1 MGDELAPGMP
11 QDGGDAR
18 SRFGSLLRVRLP
30 SLRFPALRDVRA
42 RITPP
47 SWPPSPFVAA
57 LAVLAIAVIFLAGLT
72 YYGASTFSAR
82 AADRRAADEA
92 QSLAHLGSRLAT
104 GDAFDGYIQILRYAE
119 DPVLND
125 RNSSEADRLNAM
137 QRLLY
142 INVNKFQSLSI
153 VNRAGVVLASTD
165 PNIQDINTSGA
176 LLETRSTLGPANS
189 DITMPRAGERGY
201 VDYTAPLRDPDG
213 SVWGILLGRADPAR
227 IFRGTLDA
235 RADGSQTVIINSQGQ
250 FAAGVPDELLRLPWQ
265 GRPMDNGAVFA
276 RIAGTESICGLAAIG
291 QGTQMDRGLN
301 VAACLPAS
309 IIQADREWATGK
321 QLIIT
326 VAAAVL
332 AVVVGALLLWYLLRI
347 AAHSAAPVAAAALA
361 DEPAAAPV
369 PPPAPIEIIAADP
382 PEPAPAPEPAA
393 AAPVADVDALALI
406 DAFERRAARIAAE
419 IRERVQARLLTASA
433 QADEAFRLAGA
444 DDELARTLHQRAVE
458 ELDDVRESELRRL
471 AHDLYP
477 AIVRLG
483 LPAALQ
489 SLRKELADI
498 VTLHLDI
505 DPATDSVANTRAR
518 PSVARETR
526 LVVYRLIAAAVQVA
540 VQAGAAACDISIR
553 RHDAWLTIIIR
564 AELADGEI
572 ADDAALVAS
581 AIAVEAH
588 GGTIET
594 AQDGASYMVRVE
606 LPAPP
611 TAPAA
616 ADDDDARDIESAI
629 EDGAIPPAA
638 DDPSLPPV
646 VVRAVTA
653 PLATFAPDADDDGG
667 AREPDGDT
675 TAVDGARTNMTE
687 TEEAGLG
694 ARLETIRE
702 RLFGRLVVSLETAIV
717 QPDPPADVRDAL
729 TEFVRLALDV
739 LAGADAR
746 TASVSVAHSG
756 ARTVV
761 RIEATGTDALT
772 PDAFAGAQAPVREAG
787 GRVSLTSDE
796 RGLTIAADIDRARG
810 EDEDEAA

>member
-18 SRFGSLLRVRLP
+18 ARFGWLSRVRLP
-30 SLRFPALRDVRA
+30 SPRLPATRHIRA
-42 RITPP
+42 RLRAP

-57 LAVLAIAVIFLAGLT
+57 LAVLAVAVTFLAGLT

-125 RNSSEADRLNAM
+125 RNSSETDRLNAM

-201 VDYTAPLRDPDG
+201 IDYTAPLRDPDG

-227 IFRGTLDA
+227 IFRGALDA

-326 VAAAVL
+326 IAGAVL

-347 AAHSAAPVAAAALA
+347 APPYAV
-361 DEPAAAPV
+361 PAAAPALAASDE
-369 PPPAPIEIIAADP
+369 PPPTAPPPPTPIDIIAAEPPSTDP
-382 PEPAPAPEPAA
+382 VDTNPAI
-393 AAPVADVDALALI
+393 PVADVDALALI
-406 DAFERRAARIAAE
+406 DAFERRSARIAAQ

-433 QADEAFRLAGA
+433 QADEAFRIASA
-444 DDELARTLHQRAVE
+444 DEELARALHDRAISEIE
-458 ELDDVRESELRRL
+458 EVRDTELRHL
-471 AHDLYP
+471 AHELYP
-477 AIVRLG
+477 AIIRLG
-483 LPAALQ
+483 LPGALQ
-489 SLRKELADI
+489 ALRKELADI
-498 VTLHLDI
+498 IAVRLDV
-505 DPATDSVANTRAR
+505 DPAADSVANTRAR
-518 PSVARETR
+518 PSMSREAR
-526 LVVYRLIAAAVQVA
+526 LVVYRLVGAAIQVA
-540 VQAGAAACDISIR
+540 AQGGAAACEVSIR
-553 RHDAWLTIIIR
+553 RHDAWLSIVMH
-564 AELADGEI
+564 AELAPDEI
-572 ADDAALVAS
+572 ADDAPLTAS
-581 AIAVEAH
+581 AIALEAH

-594 AQDGASYMVRVE
+594 SQEGTTYVVRAD
-606 LPAPP
+606 LPAPSTP
-611 TAPAA
+611 PSGDE
-616 ADDDDARDIESAI
+616 DDDDSGLDAAF
-629 EDGAIPPAA
+629 EDGAAA
-638 DDPSLPPV
+638 PGDEAALPPV
-646 VVRAVTA
+646 VVRAVTS
-653 PLATFAPDADDDGG
+653 PLAAPRDDESGSDTLPDEDDAAAGTPYAADAG
-667 AREPDGDT
+667 
-675 TAVDGARTNMTE
+675 E
-687 TEEAGLG
+687 TGLV
-694 ARLETIRE
+694 ARLEAIRE
-702 RLFGRLVVSLETAIV
+702 RLFGRLVVGLETSVV
-717 QPDPPADVRDAL
+717 QPEPPGDVSDAL

-739 LAGADAR
+739 LAGAGAR
-746 TASVSVAHSG
+746 TASVTVAHSG
-756 ARTVV
+756 ERTVA
-761 RIEATGTDALT
+761 RIEATGADDLGS
-772 PDAFAGAQAPVREAG
+772 DAFDAAQDVVRGAG
-787 GRVSLTSDE
+787 GRASLTADE
-796 RGLTIAADIDRARG
+796 RGLTITADIDRGRG
-810 EDEDEAA
+810 ESEDEAA

>member
-1 MGDELAPGMP
+1 MGDELAPGVP
-11 QDGGDAR
+11 QDGGNAR
-18 SRFGSLLRVRLP
+18 SRFGLLARVRLP
-30 SLRFPALRDVRA
+30 SPRLPALGDVRSHIA
-42 RITPP
+42 RP

-57 LAVLAIAVIFLAGLT
+57 LAVLAVAVMFLAGLT

-125 RNSSEADRLNAM
+125 RNSSETDRLNAM

-165 PNIQDINTSGA
+165 PNIQEINTSGA

-201 VDYTAPLRDPDG
+201 VDYTAPLRDRDG

-321 QLIIT
+321 QLVIT
-326 VAAAVL
+326 IAGAVL

-347 AAHSAAPVAAAALA
+347 APAYAAPAVTPALA
-361 DEPAAAPV
+361 AEDEPAPAAP
-369 PPPAPIEIIAADP
+369 PPPTPIEIIAAEPPPDP
-382 PEPAPAPEPAA
+382 VDTGPAV
-393 AAPVADVDALALI
+393 PVADVDALALI
-406 DAFERRAARIAAE
+406 DAFERRGARIAAE

-433 QADEAFRLAGA
+433 QADEAFRIAGA
-444 DDELARTLHQRAVE
+444 DEELARSLHERAIG

-471 AHDLYP
+471 AHELYP
-477 AIVRLG
+477 AIIRLG
-483 LPAALQ
+483 LPGALQ

-498 VTLHLDI
+498 IAVRLDV
-505 DPATDSVANTRAR
+505 DPAVDSVANTRAR
-518 PSVARETR
+518 PSMSREAR
-526 LVVYRLIAAAVQVA
+526 LVVYRLVGAAIQVA
-540 VQAGAAACDISIR
+540 AHGGAAACDVSIR
-553 RHDAWLTIIIR
+553 RHDAWLSIVIH
-564 AELADGEI
+564 AELAPDEI
-572 ADDAALVAS
+572 ADDAPLTAS

-594 AQDGASYMVRVE
+594 SQDGATYVVRVE

-611 TAPAA
+611 TPPTDDEQDDERELEAA
-616 ADDDDARDIESAI
+616 L
-629 EDGAIPPAA
+629 EDEAA
-638 DDPSLPPV
+638 TAGDEIDLPPV
-646 VVRAVTA
+646 VVRAVTS
-653 PLATFAPDADDDGG
+653 PLAAIHDNADESDAIRGEDAAAVATPDDAD
-667 AREPDGDT
+667 AGDT
-675 TAVDGARTNMTE
+675 
-687 TEEAGLG
+687 GLV

-702 RLFGRLVVSLETAIV
+702 RLFGRLVVGLETSVV
-717 QPDPPADVRDAL
+717 QPEPPADVRDAL

-739 LAGADAR
+739 LAGAEAR
-746 TASVSVAHSG
+746 TADVAVAHSG
-756 ARTVV
+756 ERTVA
-761 RIEATGTDALT
+761 RIEATGVDALA
-772 PDAFAGAQAPVREAG
+772 PDAFDAAQEVVREAG
-787 GRVSLTSDE
+787 GRASLTSDE
-796 RGLTIAADIDRARG
+796 RGLTIAADIDRGRG
-810 EDEDEAA
+810 ESEDEAA

>member
-18 SRFGSLLRVRLP
+18 SRFGSLTRVRLP
-30 SLRFPALRDVRA
+30 KLRLPPLGHLRS
-42 RITPP
+42 RIRPP

-57 LAVLAIAVIFLAGLT
+57 LAVLAIAVMFLAGLT

-125 RNSSEADRLNAM
+125 RNSSETDRLNAM

-189 DITMPRAGERGY
+189 DITMPRPGERGY
-201 VDYTAPLRDPDG
+201 LDYTAPLRDPDG

-276 RIAGTESICGLAAIG
+276 RIAGTDSICGLAAIG

-326 VAAAVL
+326 IAGAVL
-332 AVVVGALLLWYLLRI
+332 VIVVGALLLWYLLRI
-347 AAHSAAPVAAAALA
+347 APAYAAPAATPALA
-361 DEPAAAPV
+361 ATHEPAPAE
-369 PPPAPIEIIAADP
+369 PPSTPIEIIAADP
-382 PEPAPAPEPAA
+382 PPGPADIAPPV
-393 AAPVADVDALALI
+393 PVADVDALALI
-406 DAFERRAARIAAE
+406 DAFERRGARIAAA

-433 QADEAFRLAGA
+433 QADEAFRIVSA
-444 DDELARTLHQRAVE
+444 DEELARTLHQRAIG
-458 ELDDVRESELRRL
+458 ELEDVRESELRHL
-471 AHDLYP
+471 AHELYP
-477 AIVRLG
+477 AIIRLG
-483 LPAALQ
+483 LPGALQ

-498 VTLHLDI
+498 ITVRLDV
-505 DPATDSVANTRAR
+505 DPAADSVANTRAR
-518 PSVARETR
+518 PSMSREAR
-526 LVVYRLIAAAVQVA
+526 LVVYRLVRAATEVA
-540 VQAGAAACDISIR
+540 AHAGASACDVSIR
-553 RHDAWLTIIIR
+553 RRDAWLSIVIK
-564 AELADGEI
+564 AELPTDEA
-572 ADDAALVAS
+572 ADDAPLMAS

-594 AQDGASYMVRVE
+594 SQDGATYAVRVE

-611 TAPAA
+611 TPPS
-616 ADDDDARDIESAI
+616 DDDEADGNTELDGSL
-629 EDGAIPPAA
+629 EDEAA
-638 DDPSLPPV
+638 THGDEVGLPPV
-646 VVRAVTA
+646 VVRSVTS
-653 PLATFAPDADDDGG
+653 PLAALDEDNDDSDPGLDEGVAALDTPSGTGAGDDGL
-667 AREPDGDT
+667 
-675 TAVDGARTNMTE
+675 V
-687 TEEAGLG
+687 
-694 ARLETIRE
+694 ARLEAIRE
-702 RLFGRLVVSLETAIV
+702 RLFGRLVVGLETSVV
-717 QPDPPADVRDAL
+717 QPEPPAAVLDAL

-739 LAGADAR
+739 LASADAR
-746 TASVSVAHSG
+746 TAGVAVAHSG
-756 ARTVV
+756 ERTVA
-761 RIEATGTDALT
+761 RIEATGVDALG
-772 PDAFAGAQAPVREAG
+772 PDAFGPAQDVVRGAG
-787 GRVSLTSDE
+787 GRVSFTSDE
-796 RGLTIAADIDRARG
+796 RGLTIAADIDRGRR
-810 EDEDEAA
+810 ESEDEAA